1 MKPERLCLGILLALS
16 LLAARCGDEP
26 GTEGDGTTDPD
37 AVQDPIPDPTTDP
50 VTDDG
55 QDLPTDPVPDD
66 AAVEEEAAPD
76 VAEDEVPDV
85 IEDAEEEDGPV
96 GDCSDEVAA
105 IATET
110 GIVGS
115 CSAVLRLDYT
125 TRAILGWQLICG
137 SYNMVNET
145 EARAQAQTDTGYG
158 ASGTMLNPASPGD
171 LFVFYQ
177 APGDFG
183 GAAVVSA
190 RTGLSVFGG
199 SIIWMGTGNIT
210 YPASWRSLDGLGAD
224 CPAMTR
230 TLDVAEYDLATGGTS
245 LPAADVDAAMD
256 VLWQTALP
264 EGMMTSGYVF
274 DAAVVLYAR
283 SVGAFDPSTAEWI
296 VILNG
301 GWLE

>member
-1 MKPERLCLGILLALS
+1 MKTERLAIWILLCLS
-16 LLAARCGDEP
+16 LQLVRCGDEP
-26 GTEGDGTTDPD
+26 GTTGDGTSDPD
-37 AVQDPIPDPTTDP
+37 LMHDPTPDPTVDP
-50 VTDDG
+50 VTDG
-55 QDLPTDPVPDD
+55 TDPAVDPSIDD
-66 AAVEEEAAPD
+66 AASDVVEDKE
-76 VAEDEVPDV
+76 PDV
-85 IEDAEEEDGPV
+85 IEDTVEEDGPV
-96 GDCSDEVAA
+96 GDCAEEVAA
-105 IATET
+105 IAAET

-115 CSAVLRLDYT
+115 CSAVLRLDYE

-137 SYNMVNET
+137 SYGAVT
-145 EARAQAQTDTGYG
+145 EADARAQAQTDTGYG
-158 ASGTMLNPASPGD
+158 ASGSMLNAADPED

-199 SIIWMGTGNIT
+199 SIIWMGTGDIT
-210 YPASWRSLDGLGAD
+210 YPDSWRAADGLGSD

-230 TLDVAEYDLATGGTS
+230 TLDVAEYDLATGSTS
-245 LPAADVDAAMD
+245 LPSADVDAAMD

-264 EGMMTSGYVF
+264 EGMMTSGYLF

-283 SVGAFDPSTAEWI
+283 SVGAFDPTTAEWI